1 MVVAAERNGRR
12 GLTLVVQARP
22 VLFLET
28 LAEALSATG
37 HNVLASTQSADA
49 TPGLVARFSP
59 EVCVLH
65 DVEPASFLDAART
78 LRASSPA
85 VKLLVISTGKSPQTE
100 RAYDE
105 KTVDAVVVQSCAFAI
120 LGSVL
125 RRVAL
130 GERYLAGDV
139 RPAAVGSCSNVT
151 LTLRE
156 RQVLERLARGA
167 TTQIIASELAISPH
181 TVRSHVQGLT
191 RKLGAHGRARAVT
204 TALSRNLLD
213 SHVT

>member
-1 MVVAAERNGRR
+1 M
-12 GLTLVVQARP
+12 VQARP

-28 LAEALSATG
+28 LAEALNATG
-37 HNVLASTQSADA
+37 HNVLASTQNADA
-49 TPGLVARFSP
+49 TPGLVARFLP

-65 DVEPASFLDAART
+65 DMEPASFLDAART
-78 LRASSPA
+78 LRTRLPA

-105 KTVDAVVVQSCAFAI
+105 KIVDAVVVQSCAFTI

-125 RRVAL
+125 RRVAQ

-139 RPAAVGSCSNVT
+139 RPAAVGSRSSVT

-167 TTQIIASELAISPH
+167 TTQVIANELAISPH

-191 RKLGAHGRARAVT
+191 RKLGADGRARAVT
-204 TALSRNLLD
+204 RALARNLLE
-213 SHVT
+213 SRVT

>member
-1 MVVAAERNGRR
+1 MVDAAGFERRR

-28 LAEALSATG
+28 LAEALTATG
-37 HNVLASTQSADA
+37 HNVLASTPDADV
-49 TPGLVARFSP
+49 TPGLVARLSP
-59 EVCVLH
+59 DVCVLH
-65 DVEPASFLDAART
+65 DVEPASCLDAARA

-85 VKLLVISTGKSPQTE
+85 VKVLVISTGKSPQTE

-105 KTVDAVVVQSCAFAI
+105 KIVDAVVVQACAFAI

-125 RRVAL
+125 RRVAR

-139 RPAAVGSCSNVT
+139 RPAAVGSRSTVT

-167 TTQIIASELAISPH
+167 TTQVIANELAISPH

-213 SHVT
+213 PHVT

>member
-1 MVVAAERNGRR
+1 MEVDAGIDRRR

-37 HNVLASTQSADA
+37 HNVLASTHHADG
-49 TPGLVARFSP
+49 TPGLVARLSP
-59 EVCVLH
+59 DVCILH
-65 DVEPASFLDAART
+65 DVEPASCLDAARAM
-78 LRASSPA
+78 RASSPA

-105 KTVDAVVVQSCAFAI
+105 KVVDAVVLQACAFAI
-120 LGSVL
+120 LGSVV

-130 GERYLAGDV
+130 GERYLAGDA
-139 RPAAVGSCSNVT
+139 RPASVGSCSNVT

-167 TTQIIASELAISPH
+167 TTQVIANELAISPH

-191 RKLGAHGRARAVT
+191 RKLGAHGRAPAVT
-204 TALSRNLLD
+204 KAQSRKQLD
-213 SHVT
+213 PHLT

>member
-1 MVVAAERNGRR
+1 MDAAGFERRR

-28 LAEALSATG
+28 LAEALTATG
-37 HNVLASTQSADA
+37 HNVLASTPDADV
-49 TPGLVARFSP
+49 TPGLVARLSP
-59 EVCVLH
+59 DVCVLH
-65 DVEPASFLDAART
+65 DVEPASCLDAARA

-85 VKLLVISTGKSPQTE
+85 VKVLVISTGKSPQTE

-105 KTVDAVVVQSCAFAI
+105 KIVDAVVVQACAFAI

-125 RRVAL
+125 RRVAR

-139 RPAAVGSCSNVT
+139 RPAAVSRSTVT

-167 TTQIIASELAISPH
+167 TTQVIANELAISSH

-213 SHVT
+213 PHVT